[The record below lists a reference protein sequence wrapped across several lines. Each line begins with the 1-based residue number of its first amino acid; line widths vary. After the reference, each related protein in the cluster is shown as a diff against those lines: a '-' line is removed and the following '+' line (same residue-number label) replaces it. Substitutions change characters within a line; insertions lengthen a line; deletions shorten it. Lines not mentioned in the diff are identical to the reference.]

1 MKTKP
6 IFKSWKE
13 YDREIYMS
21 EYVTINKEH
30 YRRMR
35 TCAVVSLG
43 INLFIFLVWALT

>member
-1 MKTKP
+1 MKTRP
-6 IFKSWKE
+6 RFRMDRQ